1 MSSEKYPK
9 MKLKSCDHKSNQ
21 QDSSLKCSAW
31 QGFTKFL
38 LKKNLGPKK
47 KFQKN
52 VGPEKKICV

>member
-38 LKKNLGPKK
+38 SKKNLRSEKKFPKK
-47 KFQKN
+47 CWAR
-52 VGPEKKICV
+52 KKILV